1 MVSPEKTPQNNI
13 VDLFKSKGDES
24 DSKHPII
31 DHFFNYFDPKMVYSK
46 AEQEACFSLRHQI
59 YSRELMHEPATHN
72 NLETDVY
79 DEYSHACLIQHL
91 PSEQYAGT
99 IRVIHPQTSEQQL
112 PIETYYEHNQPKL
125 TIHPGQFERGEVAE
139 LSRIAIPDLFRR
151 RAIDCHPGS
160 GTGVINTQSY
170 SEVEVRCFPLIAVGL
185 YLSAAAICRTKGIT
199 HAFAMMEA
207 DLARSAEFIG
217 FNCEQIGEFTELHG
231 SRAPYY
237 INPNSMPKLRPAF
250 YALIKEI
257 EKSFQA
263 KD

>member
-1 MVSPEKTPQNNI
+1 MASPEKSPQNNI
-13 VDLFKSKGDES
+13 IDLFKNKGDA
-24 DSKHPII
+24 KHPII
-31 DHFFNYFDPKMVYSK
+31 DHFFNYFDPRMVENDV
-46 AEQEACFSLRHQI
+46 EQDACYALRHQV
-59 YSRELMHEPATHN
+59 YCQELRHEAANPD
-72 NLETDVY
+72 NLETDAF
-79 DEYSHACLIQHL
+79 DAYSHSCLIQHM
-91 PSEQYAGT
+91 PSGYYAGT
-99 IRVIHPQTSEQQL
+99 IRVIHPQTNQQRL

-125 TIHPGQFERGEVAE
+125 TIHPGEFKRGEVAE

-151 RAIDCHPGS
+151 RTIDRHPGS

-185 YLSAAAICRTKGIT
+185 YLSAAAICRAKGIT

-217 FNCEQIGEFTELHG
+217 FNCEQIGEYTELHG

-257 EKSFQA
+257 EKSFQSS
-263 KD
+263 